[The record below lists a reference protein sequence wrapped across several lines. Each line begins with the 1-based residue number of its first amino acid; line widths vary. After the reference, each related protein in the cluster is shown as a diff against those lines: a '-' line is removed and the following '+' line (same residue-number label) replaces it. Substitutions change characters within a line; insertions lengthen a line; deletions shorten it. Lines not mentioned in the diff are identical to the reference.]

1 MKGETMFWIV
11 DLVNQKYTTE
21 AEARRTAQAIANREY
36 RPVIVAVGLP
46 GLGYTELAFTIRPER
61 G

>member
-1 MKGETMFWIV
+1 MFWIV

-36 RPVIVAVGLP
+36 RPVMVAVGLP